1 MRRGEEQTMSG
12 STPLQGRHALVTGA
26 SSGLGADLAR
36 ELACRGAGLLPVAR
50 REDRLRALEREL
62 VDRHGVTVDV
72 AVLDLTADGAPEE
85 LRRRTNAGR
94 STCWPTTPATASTA
108 GSSSWTGSAS
118 ATCWSWT

>member
-1 MRRGEEQTMSG
+1 
-12 STPLQGRHALVTGA
+12 
-26 SSGLGADLAR
+26 
-36 ELACRGAGLLPVAR
+36 VAR

-72 AVLDLTADGAPEE
+72 AVLDLTAGGAPEE

-94 STCWPTTPATASTA
+94 PVDVLSTTPATASTA
-108 GSSSWTGSAS
+108 GSSSWAGSAS